1 MSEIVQPLRFC
12 GVLCIA
18 RSTISQPAYR
28 QTCAAD
34 ALIQRI
40 YRKKSPLKIS
50 GKVAVGVV
58 RSSRKFSGHPYIR
71 RIARS
76 SLRQLSFLVMK
87 IISLSSVR
95 IFLTT
100 AMFLLTEPQD
110 LHGHGSGSGAH
121 YENGCTR
128 PHPESRT
135 SATYENALW
144 TNGKSWISAS
154 STKPLRCGR
163 GERDFEFV

>member
-1 MSEIVQPLRFC
+1 
-12 GVLCIA
+12 
-18 RSTISQPAYR
+18 
-28 QTCAAD
+28 
-34 ALIQRI
+34 
-40 YRKKSPLKIS
+40 
-50 GKVAVGVV
+50 
-58 RSSRKFSGHPYIR
+58 
-71 RIARS
+71 
-76 SLRQLSFLVMK
+76 MK

-163 GERDFEFV
+163 GERDFEFVWRCDCRRRTVWTRCKHSSLLTSCHCVTFEGKTLWLFYGSLKCASCHSCATIRNCISTTLYKNI